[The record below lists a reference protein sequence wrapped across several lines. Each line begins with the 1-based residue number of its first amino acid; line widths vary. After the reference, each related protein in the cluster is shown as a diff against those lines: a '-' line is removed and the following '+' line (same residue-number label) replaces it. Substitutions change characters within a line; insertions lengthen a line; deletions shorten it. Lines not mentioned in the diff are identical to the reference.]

1 MVLHPHA
8 QSGFSSY
15 NNNKFQTQP
24 IRELELRYNFV
35 MNIQNESKL
44 IKDQADKLL
53 KSWSLLEYL
62 NKYGDAY
69 SVGSVALDLMTW
81 RDIDLEVICDKE
93 PSKNDAIDVARYLFN
108 KDGFRK
114 VSPIDYSD
122 GDGIKKPKGL
132 YIGTEYVDEDKNKW
146 KVDVWL
152 LATNFARTKEKT
164 EEIRNRLTP
173 EFRNIILDI
182 KSQVHDHPLYRKKI
196 VSVDIYDA
204 VTNDGVKNLE
214 DFKEYLKDKGIEV
227 EI

>member
-1 MVLHPHA
+1 M
-8 QSGFSSY
+8 SI
-15 NNNKFQTQP
+15 K
-24 IRELELRYNFV
+24 
-35 MNIQNESKL
+35 NESKL
-44 IKDQADKLL
+44 IKSQADKLL
-53 KSWSLLEYL
+53 ENWNLLNYL

-81 RDIDLEVICDKE
+81 RDIDLEVICEKE

-108 KDGFRK
+108 IDGFRK

-132 YIGTEYVDEDKNKW
+132 YIGAEYIDLDKNKW

-152 LATNFARTKEKT
+152 LATSLARTKEKT
-164 EEIRNRLTP
+164 EEIRNDLTP
-173 EFRNIILDI
+173 EYKEIILDI

-204 VTNDGVKNLE
+204 VIKNGVKNLD
-214 DFKEYLKDKGIEV
+214 DFKKYLEDKGIKI